1 MLIFIF
7 EIKIDLSSES
17 PDEDIHVYAN
27 FMKEHDCYSLIP
39 TSSKIVI
46 FDTRLP
52 VKKAFFALV
61 ANGLRAAPLWDSDQG
76 QFVGMLTIS
85 DFIRYCLIDPTT
97 QVFRDPH
104 LIGIFSILQT
114 YYRSPMRRMHEL
126 EDHLIETWRKLLLE
140 RKLAKPDE
148 RPTLS
153 KNIGMVQIGPDAR

>member
-1 MLIFIF
+1 M
-7 EIKIDLSSES
+7 SSKALTSTTSYFAQES

-85 DFIRYCLIDPTT
+85 DFIRYLWPQKKPLICQNYTKKLTLTPQKSNFDPKN
-97 QVFRDPH
+97 
-104 LIGIFSILQT
+104 LILIL
-114 YYRSPMRRMHEL
+114 
-126 EDHLIETWRKLLLE
+126 K
-140 RKLAKPDE
+140 
-148 RPTLS
+148 
-153 KNIGMVQIGPDAR
+153 